1 VPLSRMLGA
10 NEPALLAETSGYM
23 AGFAIG
29 APASMGALIL
39 VPFLQ
44 MAGQGNL
51 LIAAVLGMTVTDVLF
66 DWLNVMLFH
75 GGMFGMGLAS
85 ALSYYVAV
93 IIGGSYFLSKRCVFS
108 FSTRRIRWRKI
119 RELLAGGVPTVIG
132 MASTVVLVFA
142 VNRLLLDMGGKTA
155 VAAYAVITSVC
166 NGFNCISTG
175 IGGVA
180 LTLSGVLYN
189 DEDRAGLSDLLRLI
203 GSWAVRLGLV
213 AMVLL
218 MALAEPLAGLFIPG
232 AGQSCA
238 LAISGLRMFA
248 LGLIP
253 CCLSNGLRNCYQGTG
268 RVGLMQAI
276 SVMANM
282 VLPTLAAWAL
292 GKATGLRGVWLYF
305 AVGETLAL
313 MGMMAY
319 VWLKKGGV
327 TWRAEDILLLRDDF
341 GVPEENRLE
350 EILRDVDGVM
360 DYSRAASDFCRAHG
374 GSERLASHLALCV
387 EEMGG
392 NIAMHGF
399 GPEGKNLLS
408 IRLQVKD
415 GRWTLRFRDDCMAFD
430 PISHVGHSGELGIRL
445 AMRMADEARYTY
457 SMNLNNLTLILRD
470 VR

>member
-1 VPLSRMLGA
+1 
-10 NEPALLAETSGYM
+10 
-23 AGFAIG
+23 
-29 APASMGALIL
+29 
-39 VPFLQ
+39 
-44 MAGQGNL
+44 
-51 LIAAVLGMTVTDVLF
+51 MTTWSKS
-66 DWLNVMLFH
+66 WLDR
-75 GGMFGMGLAS
+75 S

-203 GSWAVRLGLV
+203 GSRAVRLGLV

-232 AGQSCA
+232 AGQSRA
-238 LAISGLRMFA
+238 LAIPGLRMFA

-292 GKATGLRGVWLYF
+292 GKATGLRGC
-305 AVGETLAL
+305 LAL
-313 MGMMAY
+313 
-319 VWLKKGGV
+319 
-327 TWRAEDILLLRDDF
+327 LR
-341 GVPEENRLE
+341 RR
-350 EILRDVDGVM
+350 RDAG
-360 DYSRAASDFCRAHG
+360 AHG
-374 GSERLASHLALCV
+374 DDGLCLAEERRSHLA
-387 EEMGG
+387 GG
-392 NIAMHGF
+392 GYTAAAG
-399 GPEGKNLLS
+399 
-408 IRLQVKD
+408 RLRRA
-415 GRWTLRFRDDCMAFD
+415 G
-430 PISHVGHSGELGIRL
+430 GEP
-445 AMRMADEARYTY
+445 A
-457 SMNLNNLTLILRD
+457 
-470 VR
+470 